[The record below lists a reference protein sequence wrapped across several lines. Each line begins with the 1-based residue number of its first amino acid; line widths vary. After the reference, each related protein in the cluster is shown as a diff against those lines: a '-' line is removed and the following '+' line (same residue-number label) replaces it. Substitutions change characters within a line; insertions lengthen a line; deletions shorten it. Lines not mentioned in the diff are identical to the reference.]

1 MNPTHPP
8 ASEAREQSGEPPHEP
23 PQPRCGE
30 RARRAMSEV
39 VYGLCTACGSAEV
52 ALVRATG
59 ERDLSDIGESPHY
72 PTGYGCE
79 VCS

>member
-1 MNPTHPP
+1 
-8 ASEAREQSGEPPHEP
+8 
-23 PQPRCGE
+23 
-30 RARRAMSEV
+30 MSEV